1 MTTTA
6 TRTPRQAGQFGRWW
20 QALLAVLG
28 AVALLAAACGDD
40 DDDVAAD
47 DGDDTEEREGPPIS
61 IGAQD
66 FQESAIVSEIYRQA
80 LEGEGFDASIQQVGG
95 FRDLL
100 FAAFEAGDVN
110 LAPEYVASE
119 LDFIEEGLATNDVD
133 ESMDELQP
141 LLADM
146 GLVALEPSDAV
157 NTNVI
162 VVTRETADDLGLETV
177 SDLGDHAD
185 DLTLGALA
193 DCEENAFCIPGLQR
207 VYDIDLTDNFVPLDY
222 GLIATSLQEGEIDVG
237 FLFSTD
243 AVLDGDEY
251 VVLEDDED
259 MFAADNVFPLATQ
272 DLVDAYGDDLS
283 GVLDAISAE
292 LTTDDLIEM
301 NSRHDVDREDPDV
314 IAADWLDENDV

>member
-6 TRTPRQAGQFGRWW
+6 TRTPRQARQFGRWW
-20 QALLAVLG
+20 QPLLAMLG

-40 DDDVAAD
+40 DDDVATD
-47 DGDDTEEREGPPIS
+47 NGGTEEREGPPIS

-66 FQESAIVSEIYRQA
+66 FQESAIVSEIYQQA
-80 LEGEGFDASIQQVGG
+80 LEAEGFDASIQQVGG

-119 LDFIEEGLATNDVD
+119 LDFLEEGLATSDVD

-141 LLADM
+141 LLDDM

-157 NTNVI
+157 NTNVV
-162 VVTRETADDLGLETV
+162 VVTQETADDLGLSAV
-177 SDLGDHAD
+177 SDLADHAD

-207 VYDIDLTDNFVPLDY
+207 IYDIDLTDNFVPLDY
-222 GLIATSLQEGEIDVG
+222 GLIATSLEEGAIDVG

-243 AVLDGDEY
+243 AVLDGEEFL
-251 VVLEDDED
+251 VLDDDED

-272 DLVDAYGDDLS
+272 DLVEAYGDDLVD
-283 GVLDAISAE
+283 VLDGISAA
-292 LTTDDLIEM
+292 LTTDDLIDM

-314 IAADWLDENDV
+314 IAADWLDENDI

>member
-6 TRTPRQAGQFGRWW
+6 TRTPRQAWQFRRWW
-20 QALLAVLG
+20 QPLVGILG

-40 DDDVAAD
+40 DDGVATD
-47 DGDDTEEREGPPIS
+47 DGDTEEREGPSIS

-80 LEGEGFDASIQQVGG
+80 LEAEGFDASIQEVGG

-141 LLADM
+141 LLAGM

-162 VVTRETADDLGLETV
+162 VVTRETADDLGLESV
-177 SDLGDHAD
+177 SDLADHAD

-207 VYDIDLTDNFVPLDY
+207 VYDIDLTDNFVPLEY

-272 DLVDAYGDDLS
+272 ALVDAYGDDLVD
-283 GVLDAISAE
+283 VLDGISAE
-292 LTTDDLIEM
+292 LTTDDLVAM

-314 IAADWLDENDV
+314 IAADWLAENDI